1 MKKVIFSTELTP
13 SNEGL
18 RNHILSKLNKYKN
31 TKECNLIDIGCGN
44 GRFAVLLHDFVKSY
58 SGIDP
63 DKEYLL
69 LANREKKKRKLKN
82 VTFKL
87 GSAGNISFDK
97 KFDIVLYTFS
107 FHFIKEFNEAMKELS
122 RITKDDSIILIV
134 DPSENKNNWSDPR
147 LNKNSPLYVKEM
159 RNKKI
164 IQLKR
169 ARKYLE
175 SQKQF
180 KIIDFEKS
188 ITNFWTLKK

>member
-1 MKKVIFSTELTP
+1 MKKVTFSTELTP
-13 SNEGL
+13 DNEGL
-18 RNHILSKLNKYKN
+18 RNHILSKLYKHKN
-31 TKECNLIDIGCGN
+31 TKECSLLDIGCGN

-69 LANREKKKRKLKN
+69 LANKEKKKRKLKN

-87 GSAGNISFDK
+87 GSAEEIPFDK
-97 KFDIVLYTFS
+97 MFDIVLYSFS
-107 FHFIKEFNEAMKELS
+107 FHFIKDFDGAIKELS
-122 RITKDDSIILIV
+122 RITTKDSIILIV

-147 LNKNSPLYVKEM
+147 LNKNSSKYQKEM
-159 RNKKI
+159 RNRKI

-175 SQKQF
+175 SQNKF
-180 KIIDFEKS
+180 KIIDFEEHK
-188 ITNFWTLKK
+188 TNFWTLKK